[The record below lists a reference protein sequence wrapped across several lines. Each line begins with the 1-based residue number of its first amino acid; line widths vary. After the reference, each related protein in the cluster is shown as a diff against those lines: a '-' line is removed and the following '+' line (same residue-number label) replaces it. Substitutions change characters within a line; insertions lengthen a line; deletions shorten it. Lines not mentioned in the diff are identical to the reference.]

1 MQRLTWAL
9 VAGIAA
15 ALVVLA
21 PTASGAFAGQNGKL
35 VFGTLHAGE
44 DEIWVM
50 NPDGSDRRNLTRH
63 DGRKISDI
71 DPRWSPDGRRIA
83 FSTDATDVEGAGR
96 QIWVMNADGSNP
108 RQLTHMPGFSQSP
121 SWTAD
126 GQQIVFDNY
135 NAGALDVY
143 RINDDGTG
151 LVNLTNN
158 DPGVDYSPATAP
170 RGKKIVFTSE
180 RDGTAHL
187 YVQTPDGAAQRI
199 TSGTGGDFHP
209 NWSPRGND
217 IVFVRADSA
226 GSTDLYLVHSDGSG
240 EQRLTNTA
248 RDEYFPAFSPDG
260 TRVAYIA
267 CGPAPVP
274 WAPKC
279 AIHTLELATGAD
291 QDLSFPD
298 LVLPNPYVD
307 GFDDNVRDVN
317 VWQQLHDG
325 VGGYLAETNGELEM
339 TIDGT
344 AGTGISSRV
353 DFHCVLKGE
362 FDAQVDYAL
371 LSWPPANGT
380 NVQFNLFLDDATVG
394 RQSQPWGEEYAA
406 WSPAGYA
413 AAPTNDTA
421 GSLRLV
427 RSGGMLRSY
436 YRHAGAWIL
445 LNSTP
450 AAGGNAL
457 LTLEASSFGTYTGQ
471 RVRVAF
477 DNFRID
483 AADRDCSSYR
493 PDWHPDWQ
501 PLGSG

>member
-1 MQRLTWAL
+1 MKRLTWAL
-9 VAGIAA
+9 LAGIAA

-83 FSTDATDVEGAGR
+83 YSTDQVGDR
-96 QIWVMNADGSNP
+96 NIWIMNADGSNAY
-108 RQLTHMPGFSQSP
+108 QLTHLPDINREP
-121 SWTAD
+121 AWTAD
-126 GQQIVFDNY
+126 GHQIVFENFD
-135 NAGALDVY
+135 GTTSELY

-151 LVNLTNN
+151 LTNLTNN
-158 DPGVDYSPATAP
+158 PAPDYTAATSP

-180 RDGTAHL
+180 RDGNAHL
-187 YVQTPDGAAQRI
+187 YVMTPDGATQRI
-199 TSGTGGDFHP
+199 TSGAGADFFA

-217 IVFVRADSA
+217 IVFVRADA
-226 GSTDLYLVHSDGSG
+226 TGATDLYLVHSDGGG
-240 EQRLTNTA
+240 EQQITNTPGVT
-248 RDEYFPAFSPDG
+248 EYFPAYSPDG
-260 TRVAYIA
+260 NKVAYIA
-267 CGPAPVP
+267 CVAAPVP

-279 AIHTLELATGAD
+279 AIHILDLANGTDEDLAFPTLNLA
-291 QDLSFPD
+291 
-298 LVLPNPYVD
+298 NPYVD
-307 GFDDNVRDVN
+307 TFDDNVRDVN
-317 VWQQLHDG
+317 VWQLLHDG
-325 VGGYLAETNGELEM
+325 VGGYFAETNGRMEM
-339 TIDGT
+339 TIDGA

-353 DFHCVLKGE
+353 DFHCVLKGD

-371 LSWPPANGT
+371 LTWPPANGA
-380 NVQFNLFLDDATVG
+380 NVQFDLFLDYATVG

-413 AAPTNDTA
+413 AAPTADTA

-427 RSGGMLRSY
+427 RSGTTFRSY
-436 YRHAGAWIL
+436 YRHDGAWVL
-445 LNSTP
+445 LNTST
-450 AAGGNAL
+450 AVGGNAL
-457 LTLEASSFGTYTGQ
+457 LTLEASSTGNYTGQ
-471 RVRVAF
+471 PVRVAF

-483 AADRDCSSYR
+483 AADRDCSSFR

-501 PLGSG
+501 PLGGG